1 MKKKCWEVAT
11 MKIYFIRHGHPNYEK
26 DCLTELGHLQA
37 AAVAKRLKD
46 SGIQK
51 IFASDYGRAIETAEH
66 TAKQL
71 DLEIEKLDFIR
82 ELHWGTKTEEEIPF
96 DGHPWFIADDMM
108 AKGENIFD
116 LNWTESDRFSSNIL
130 GEHVQRVSAG
140 MDKWLETLGYEREG
154 NFYRVVGDNTDQTI
168 AVFSHAGSSSA
179 ALAHLLGLAFP
190 WVLSAV
196 RLEFT
201 SVTVVDLS
209 NEKGTLA
216 FPTLTLLNDAKHLEG
231 LETENVF
238 GR

>member
-1 MKKKCWEVAT
+1 

-37 AAVAKRLKD
+37 AAAAKRLKD